1 MTVNQ
6 ALDVRPKPAA
16 TDIEQALISSIIINR
31 NAIERVSEFLRPE
44 HFYNP
49 FCAEIYELCIA
60 FSKESR
66 DINPLTLKEYSGN
79 CTTEDERKERERKI
93 DELAFMG
100 VSIVNV
106 ADYGRQI
113 VDRYIRREMIDL
125 AYTIV
130 DKSYTI
136 DLNVDAVDNLEYAEN
151 RLFEISSDGQSD
163 GGPQT
168 FVKSINSALD
178 AVTKAKQLNGKL
190 PGVATHFKKLDYMT
204 GGLHDTDLIIL
215 AGRPAMGKTAL
226 ATCMAFNAAKDF
238 YEDNKNAVSKAD
250 VKSVAFF
257 SLEMSA
263 AQLASR
269 ILSAQ
274 ARIDG
279 TKMRNGKIDQS
290 EFNRIADAS
299 HWMREFPL
307 YIDDTP
313 GLTVNAIR
321 TRAKRLKRGKTGL
334 GLIIID
340 YLQLIEGDSR
350 NGGQENRVQEVS
362 KMTRELKLMAKELN
376 VPVVVLSQ
384 LNRGVESRDEKI
396 PQLADLRESGSIE
409 QDADIVMAVY
419 REWYYLPKEAVK
431 RAGESDEKFNAR
443 VADLEKRKL
452 ELENIAEVLVLKNR
466 HGKTA
471 NIKLSFVGQY
481 SYFDNLETD
490 SY

>member
-1 MTVNQ
+1 MTVSQNV
-6 ALDVRPKPAA
+6 DGRPKPAA
-16 TDIEQALISSIIINR
+16 VEIEQALISSIIINR

-44 HFYNP
+44 HFYDP
-49 FCAEIYELCIA
+49 FCAEIYKYCCI
-60 FSKESR
+60 FYKEGR
-66 DINPLTLKEYSGN
+66 DINPTTLKEYAGDYSD
-79 CTTEDERKERERKI
+79 EERKERDRKI
-93 DELAFMG
+93 DELAFAQ

-106 ADYGRQI
+106 ADYGRLI
-113 VDRYIRREMIDL
+113 VDRFVRREMIDL
-125 AYTIV
+125 AYTMVEKAYDTKNIE
-130 DKSYTI
+130 
-136 DLNVDAVDNLEYAEN
+136 NDAIKNLENAED
-151 RLFEISSDGQSD
+151 RLFEISADGQSD
-163 GGPQT
+163 GGLRT
-168 FVKSINSALD
+168 FDYSIASAIETI
-178 AVTKAKQLNGKL
+178 AKAKKLNGKL
-190 PGVATHFKKLDYMT
+190 PGVATHFTGLDNMT

-238 YEDNKNAVSKAD
+238 YEDNKNAKNKSE

-269 ILSAQ
+269 VISAQ
-274 ARIDG
+274 AQING

-290 EFNRIADAS
+290 EYNRIVDVA
-299 HWMREFPL
+299 HWMQEFPL

-334 GLIIID
+334 GLIVID
-340 YLQLIEGDSR
+340 YLQLIEGDSKR
-350 NGGQENRVQEVS
+350 EENRVQEVS

-419 REWYYLPKEAVK
+419 REVYYLPKEAV
-431 RAGESDEKFNAR
+431 RRSGESDEKFNTR
-443 VADLEKRKL
+443 VADLEKRRR

-471 NIKLSFVGQY
+471 NVKL
-481 SYFDNLETD
+481 YFDGQFSHFTD
-490 SY
+490 LSTDGN

>member
-6 ALDVRPKPAA
+6 ATDTRPQPAA
-16 TDIEQALISSIIINR
+16 TDIEQALISSIIFNR

-44 HFYNP
+44 HFFDP
-49 FCAEIYELCIA
+49 FFAKIFQICLV
-60 FSKESR
+60 FDKEGR
-66 DINPLTLKEYSGN
+66 DINRLTLKEYSSDPSE
-79 CTTEDERKERERKI
+79 TETERQKRERKI
-93 DELAFMG
+93 DDLAFAE
-100 VSIVNV
+100 VPIVNT

-113 VDRYIRREMIDL
+113 VDRYIRRKMIDL
-125 AYTIV
+125 AYTMV

-136 DLNVDAVDNLEYAEN
+136 ALDTDAVDNLEYAEN
-151 RLFEISSDGQSD
+151 QLFMISADGQSD
-163 GGPQT
+163 GGLKG
-168 FVKSINSALD
+168 FDSSIAMAIENIA
-178 AVTKAKQLNGKL
+178 KAKLLGEKL
-190 PGVATHFKKLDYMT
+190 PGVATHFDRLDQIT
-204 GGLHDTDLIIL
+204 CGFNNTDLIIL

-238 YEDNKNAVSKAD
+238 YEDNKKAQTKTD
-250 VKSVAFF
+250 LKSVAFF

-269 ILSAQ
+269 ILSSQAQ
-274 ARIDG
+274 IDG
-279 TKMRNGKIDQS
+279 TKIRNGKISQE
-290 EFNRIADAS
+290 EFNKINEVAL
-299 HWMREFPL
+299 WMQKFPL

-419 REWYYLPKEAVK
+419 REWYYLPKEIVQK
-431 RAGESDEKFNAR
+431 PGESNEKYNAR
-443 VADLEKRKL
+443 VADLDKRKSD
-452 ELENIAEVLVLKNR
+452 LENIAEVLVLKNR

-481 SYFDNLETD
+481 SSFNNLLTN
-490 SY
+490 